1 MRAVRS
7 FLLTAMASAGFI
19 FLLVYPQGV
28 LTQGCPSITALYPYT
43 PKGMWPQGSTVNVNI
58 DPSFDQTQKTAFV
71 AAINS

>member
-43 PKGMWPQGSTVNVNI
+43 PKGMWPQGSTVNV
-58 DPSFDQTQKTAFV
+58 K
-71 AAINS
+71 